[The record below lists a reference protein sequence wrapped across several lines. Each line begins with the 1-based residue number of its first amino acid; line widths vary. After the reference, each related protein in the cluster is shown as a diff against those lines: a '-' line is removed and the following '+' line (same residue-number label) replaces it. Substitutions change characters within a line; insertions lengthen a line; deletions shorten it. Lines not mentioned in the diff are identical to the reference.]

1 MKKEERLTLVKFI
14 DSAVEQ
20 VTEVFQLNE
29 EDSQK
34 FRDAFSEIAITDILS
49 NFINAINASGGNREC
64 YAFTSAGNLMSRNIT
79 QALSTANLPTL
90 LPGGRCLLTKMIPA
104 DEVTRLEAIALKDQM
119 ATTKKSEE
127 NKVKKYVK

>member
-49 NFINAINASGGNREC
+49 NFTNASDGNREC
-64 YAFTSAGNLMSRNIT
+64 YAFTSAGNQMTSNIT
-79 QALSTANLPTL
+79 NALSKVNLSTV
-90 LPGGRCLLTKMIPA
+90 LPEGRCLLTKMVPVDDI
-104 DEVTRLEAIALKDQM
+104 TKSEAIALKDQM

>member
-34 FRDAFSEIAITDILS
+34 FRDAFSEIAVIDI
-49 NFINAINASGGNREC
+49 
-64 YAFTSAGNLMSRNIT
+64 
-79 QALSTANLPTL
+79 
-90 LPGGRCLLTKMIPA
+90 
-104 DEVTRLEAIALKDQM
+104 
-119 ATTKKSEE
+119 
-127 NKVKKYVK
+127 